1 MRYQMTFYSPDDTE
15 YTLEDFRDFDPIE
28 SLTEEFGF
36 REELD
41 PETAKLLNQF

>member
-1 MRYQMTFYSPDDTE
+1 MSFIMNFYSPEDRE

-41 PETAKLLNQF
+41 PETAKLLAQF

>member
-1 MRYQMTFYSPDDTE
+1 MTFYSSDDRE

>member
-1 MRYQMTFYSPDDTE
+1 MNFFSPDDRE

-36 REELD
+36 REEID
-41 PETAKLLNQF
+41 PETAKLVAQF